1 MKRTRAKDAH
11 ALEGTR
17 PFTLTWV
24 DDIFIFD
31 DEPFLEVEVVVGKR
45 GSEDSDDDDLE
56 SFFMDYRLRRQRQRL
71 WEAAAEVEAQMALLS
86 DDDGGNESE
95 GEANETTNE
104 KSGLIPGK

>member
-45 GSEDSDDDDLE
+45 GSEDSDDDPCALARSGGWE
-56 SFFMDYRLRRQRQRL
+56 YWVEAAMQRQSAMMPSLDACLSRNMTDMTT
-71 WEAAAEVEAQMALLS
+71 VSSLL
-86 DDDGGNESE
+86 
-95 GEANETTNE
+95 TTP
-104 KSGLIPGK
+104 IRV